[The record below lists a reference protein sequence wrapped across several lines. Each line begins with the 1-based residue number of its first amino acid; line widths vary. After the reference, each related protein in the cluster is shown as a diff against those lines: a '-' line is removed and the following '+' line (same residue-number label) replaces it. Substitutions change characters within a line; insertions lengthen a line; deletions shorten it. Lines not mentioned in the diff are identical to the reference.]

1 MGRVGVGHRRTV
13 CDVGPT
19 RRAGAARMLRP
30 VRVGTVVGH
39 IVVGSEWMLAG
50 SFDVWRLRTL
60 EPVAWARV
68 RSEQP
73 LRTGACVA
81 LKTEAGAWLWAR
93 VQGCLAVEGEPYVVE
108 LGLLTVPAEHLMGGV
123 LLLPPVVPMSQRAE

>member
-1 MGRVGVGHRRTV
+1 
-13 CDVGPT
+13 
-19 RRAGAARMLRP
+19 MLRG
-30 VRVGTVVGH
+30 VRVGAVVGH
-39 IVVGSEWMLAG
+39 IVVGSEWLLAG
-50 SFDVWRLRTL
+50 SFEVWRLRTL

-93 VQGCLAVEGEPYVVE
+93 VQGSLPVEGEPHVVE
-108 LGLLTVPAEHLMGGV
+108 LGLLIVPSEHLAGV
-123 LLLPPVVPMSQRAE
+123 ASLRPSVVPMSQRAE